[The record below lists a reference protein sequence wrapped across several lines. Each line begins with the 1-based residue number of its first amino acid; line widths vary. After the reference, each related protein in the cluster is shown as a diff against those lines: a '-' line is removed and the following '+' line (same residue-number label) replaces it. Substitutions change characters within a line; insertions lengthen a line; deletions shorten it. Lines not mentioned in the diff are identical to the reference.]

1 MIRFRST
8 PIALVALTCGV
19 LCWSLSARAGDIDA
33 LRWVPA
39 SCNAVAVVELRA
51 LLDSP
56 LGQRHKW
63 LAELRQAYAQG
74 RLSAPPYVRRI
85 VQATTFDGSS
95 DQKHVVYSIYT
106 MDQDSVI
113 HDVASHEL
121 ATTEQIAGHVAVD
134 SPRHVYFVQLA
145 PGVVGAVKPP
155 DRLAVSR
162 WVRAQRDGAGVQ
174 ISSAH
179 QAAVESSPEAQIV
192 VGVDLTDLLS
202 PQQVRRWLATVP
214 ALKSA
219 KNLDELATLVASLGV
234 VRLSVAVSDTIDA
247 RLRLDFGA
255 PVAAHVAALKTAV
268 LQWLDDAGARVE
280 VLAGAQVAASGN
292 SLTFEAPLDE
302 SAMRKIL
309 TLIQSP
315 RLPSPGDA
323 SVRSESAPPNAIASA
338 AYYDS
343 VCEALNALI
352 RKNQNATNYDKT
364 AAWHENFARKIA
376 ELPTAGVDPELV
388 SWGRRVGSELM
399 ALARS
404 LRGVPIEV
412 DRLQRSIR
420 VDATTDYGWYATSA
434 DSGPMYF
441 PWWRSETSNAQD
453 VRAQQDDVIARNADQ
468 RDAVWRMLRDETTE
482 VARKME
488 SKYQIKLK
496 LPQSQ

>member
-1 MIRFRST
+1 MFGPRSRFG
-8 PIALVALTCGV
+8 ALILTCCA
-19 LCWSLSARAGDIDA
+19 LAWSLSARADEIEA

-39 SCNAVAVVELRA
+39 SSNAVAVVELRA

-56 LGQRHKW
+56 LGKRHKW
-63 LAELRQAYAQG
+63 LAEVREAYAQG
-74 RLSAPPYVRRI
+74 RLSAPPFVRRI

-95 DQKHVVYSIYT
+95 GQRHLVYSIYT

-121 ATTEQIAGHVAVD
+121 AKTEKIAGHVAVD
-134 SPRHVYFVQLA
+134 SPRNVYFVQLA
-145 PGVVGAVKPP
+145 AGVVGAVKPA

-162 WVRAQRDGAGVQ
+162 WVRAQRDGGVTQ
-174 ISSAH
+174 ISPAL
-179 QAAVESSPEAQIV
+179 QAALESSPESQIV

-202 PQQVRRWLATVP
+202 PQQARRWLATVP
-214 ALKSA
+214 GLKSA
-219 KNLDELATLVASLGV
+219 KNLDDLAALVASLSV
-234 VRLSVAVSDTIDA
+234 VRLSVSVSDTIDG

-280 VLAGAQVAASGN
+280 VLSGAQVAASGN

-302 SAMRKIL
+302 RAMRQIL

-315 RLPSPGDA
+315 RLPSPGEAPA
-323 SVRSESAPPNAIASA
+323 SSESAPPNAVASA
-338 AYYDS
+338 AYYES

-376 ELPTAGVDPELV
+376 ELPTTGVDPELV
-388 SWGRRVGSELM
+388 TWGRRVGAELM

-420 VDATTDYGWYATSA
+420 VDATTDYRWYATSA
-434 DSGPMYF
+434 ESGPMYF
-441 PWWRSETSNAQD
+441 PWWRSETSNAED
-453 VRAQQDDVIARNADQ
+453 VRAQQEDVIARNADQ
-468 RDAVWRMLRDETTE
+468 RDAVWQMLRDETAD